1 MASRTAHLA
10 ALAATLPLLWHGA
23 PAQAAPE
30 TNLSA
35 SAATCYGGAVRSYF
49 QAGGWGGDAG
59 PYKASARCKDV
70 NVKNS
75 SAFGTEACV
84 VFIDKTNSCNY
95 LTYLPAKSDWITVAT
110 NVRDGANFKV
120 RFTNLRYEYEPLVA
134 YHAY

>member
-1 MASRTAHLA
+1 MASRTARLTA
-10 ALAATLPLLWHGA
+10 IVASLPLLWYGT

-59 PYKASARCKDV
+59 PYKASARCKDI

-84 VFIDKTNSCNY
+84 VFIDRTNSCNY

-120 RFTNLRYEYEPLVA
+120 RFSNLRYEYEPLVA

>member
-1 MASRTAHLA
+1 MASRTARLA
-10 ALAATLPLLWHGA
+10 ALAATLPLLWYGA

>member
-1 MASRTAHLA
+1 MASRTARLTA
-10 ALAATLPLLWHGA
+10 IVASLTLLWYGT

-59 PYKASARCKDV
+59 PYKASTRCKDI

-120 RFTNLRYEYEPLVA
+120 RFSNLRYEYEPLVA

>member
-1 MASRTAHLA
+1 MASRPARLT
-10 ALAATLPLLWHGA
+10 ALAAALPLLWFGT
-23 PAQAAPE
+23 PAQAAAE

-49 QAGGWGGDAG
+49 QVGGWGGDAG
-59 PYKASARCKDV
+59 PYQASARCKDV

-75 SAFGTEACV
+75 SEFGTEACV
-84 VFIDKTNSCNY
+84 VFIDKTNKCNY

>member
-1 MASRTAHLA
+1 MASRTARLA
-10 ALAATLPLLWHGA
+10 ALAATLPLLWYGA
-23 PAQAAPE
+23 PAQASPE

-59 PYKASARCKDV
+59 PYKASARCKDI

>member
-1 MASRTAHLA
+1 MASRPARLTALV
-10 ALAATLPLLWHGA
+10 ATLPLLWFGT
-23 PAQAAPE
+23 PAQAAGE

-59 PYKASARCKDV
+59 PYKASTRCKDV

-75 SAFGTEACV
+75 SEFGTEACV
-84 VFIDKTNSCNY
+84 VFIDKTNKCNY

-120 RFTNLRYEYEPLVA
+120 RFSNLRYEYEPLVA